1 MAKKRIKKKQGRAD
15 MILTV
20 LAKLVLR
27 SHKQS
32 VEIEALT
39 KEVYRLSIRIKYHEL
54 YQRIYNKKEG
64 TNDEYYTESV
74 GNGKNWKK

>member
-1 MAKKRIKKKQGRAD
+1 MTKKRIKKKQGRAD

-64 TNDEYYTESV
+64 TNDGRNTKRR
-74 GNGKNWKK
+74 GDGKNWG